1 MEITIPHRTLYDFE
15 GRASVAEVAKSLL
28 AQDKLIGEAMAVLEA
43 CFPHLTLE
51 GLRVEVR
58 EVTQASPFR
67 TYVDAI
73 ILAAYAPDLGHDV
86 PDVLNTLFGI
96 NIPDSYDSIV
106 SVLVLLIAVWGV
118 DRVRAKLAPG
128 KKEPALTAERERLL
142 TVAADRAAVTR
153 DQMEEAVESVL
164 EKHKRS
170 IMRASLDF
178 ISPAKRHKAD
188 SISVT
193 GEKISKAAIE
203 ATPSDVDLAQYEPP
217 TETVP
222 HDGVLVQFRAHD
234 LDRNKHWAATITDV
248 SPDRKPMHLAPDIRP
263 ERLFERKSVK
273 ADVLVTSVRD
283 QDGEYIPSLYYLEK
297 VYDDDA

>member
-1 MEITIPHRTLYDFE
+1 MEITIPHRTVYDFD
-15 GRASVAEVAKSLL
+15 GRATIPEVAKSLI
-28 AQDKLIGEAMAVLEA
+28 AQDKLIHEALAILEA
-43 CFPHLTLE
+43 CFPNLTLD
-51 GLRVEVR
+51 GVRVEVR

-73 ILAAYAPDLGHDV
+73 ILAAYAPDLGQDV

-96 NIPDSYDSIV
+96 NVPDTYDSIV

-118 DRVRAKLAPG
+118 DRVRAKLSPG
-128 KKEPALTAERERLL
+128 KKEPALTDERERLL
-142 TVAADRAAVTR
+142 TVAANQAAVTR

-178 ISPAKRHKAD
+178 MAPAKRHKAKA
-188 SISVT
+188 IIVT
-193 GEKISKAAIE
+193 GEQISQAAIE
-203 ATPSDVDLAQYEPP
+203 ATPSDVDMAQYEPP

-222 HDGVLVQFRAHD
+222 YDAVVVQFRAHD
-234 LDRNKHWAATITDV
+234 LDRNKHWAATISDV

-263 ERLFERKSVK
+263 ERLFERKAVK

-283 QDGEYIPSLYYLEK
+283 QDGEYIPSLYYLQK
-297 VYDDDA
+297 VYDEDA